1 MYTCVNV
8 YVYNTYILI
17 YNTYIHICMYTLV
30 ASLSVRKFGSVSFF
44 KQTTNKYAEAA
55 PLRKYANIDFWFR
68 LETKSI
74 LKKINID
81 FVSNQNQW
89 QCAQKTTLLST
100 FCLLTLFFFFPAG
113 MQGFYTIM
121 TSVGARMGT
130 GVYVVLICIDRILG
144 AHGPGV

>member
-100 FCLLTLFFFFPAG
+100 FCLLTLFFFPPRRYA
-113 MQGFYTIM
+113 
-121 TSVGARMGT
+121 
-130 GVYVVLICIDRILG
+130 RILYNYDVCWS
-144 AHGPGV
+144 AHGHRCVCSIDLYR